1 MKSLITRLF
10 PLFLL
15 VASTVVEAQTYPNKP
30 IRWVVPYT
38 GGGITDVVTRVVTQ
52 KIQSALGQPIIVD
65 NRPGAN
71 SILGSDLVAKA
82 PPDGYT
88 MLTVIAGYAAN
99 VTLYQG
105 KLPFDPAKS
114 LVPVSLAGIA
124 PLILTAN
131 ANFPA
136 KDVKELIA
144 YAKANPGKVNFGSS
158 GIGAAAHLTTE
169 LLKQTAGIDMVHIP
183 YKGTAPALTAEMAND
198 IQILV
203 DVPSTLMPHV
213 RGGKIKA
220 LAMFSKERIKGAPEV
235 PTIAEAGGPAAR
247 VLDLGAV
254 HGARRH
260 AQADRRSPRGGNR
273 EGDQRVGDQDPLQR
287 HRHHCG
293 RQHPGAGAAIPRRR
307 GCEVGQ
313 GHQYGRREGGAMKS
327 VLIFVVGLAIS
338 SIASAQ
344 PWPSRTHPLH
354 RPLPAGRVQRHAR
367 AHARDRAAEDARPA
381 GDRGKP
387 AGRQHH
393 SRAPSSWRSRR
404 PTATRCTAP
413 RCRSR

>member
-1 MKSLITRLF
+1 MRKILSVLF
-10 PLFLL
+10 FIPIAAF
-15 VASTVVEAQTYPNKP
+15 AQYPNKP

-52 KIQSALGQPIIVD
+52 KMSGPLGQPIIVD

-82 PPDGYT
+82 NPDGYT

-105 KLPFDPAKS
+105 KLPFDPLKG

-124 PLILTAN
+124 PLIMTAN
-131 ANFPA
+131 VNFPP

-169 LLKQTAGIDMVHIP
+169 LLKQTTGIDMVHIP
-183 YKGTAPALTAEMAND
+183 FKGTAPALTAEMSGD

-220 LAMFSKERIKGAPEV
+220 LAMFSRERLASYPDI
-235 PTIAEAGGPAAR
+235 PTLSQAGGPPIESSTW
-247 VLDLGAV
+247 VLFMAPGGTPKAIV
-254 HGARRH
+254 
-260 AQADRRSPRGGNR
+260 DR
-273 EGDQRVGDQDPLQR
+273 
-287 HRHHCG
+287 
-293 RQHPGAGAAIPRRR
+293 
-307 GCEVGQ
+307 
-313 GHQYGRREGGAMKS
+313 M
-327 VLIFVVGLAIS
+327 
-338 SIASAQ
+338 
-344 PWPSRTHPLH
+344 
-354 RPLPAGRVQRHAR
+354 
-367 AHARDRAAEDARPA
+367 AAETAKAINESEIKGRFSEIGIIPVGNTAEQAAKFLDDEIAKWAKVINTA
-381 GDRGKP
+381 GVK
-387 AGRQHH
+387 AEQ
-393 SRAPSSWRSRR
+393 
-404 PTATRCTAP
+404 
-413 RCRSR
+413 

>member
-1 MKSLITRLF
+1 MRRILAALILAA
-10 PLFLL
+10 PLLGH
-15 VASTVVEAQTYPNKP
+15 AQSYPTKP

-52 KIQSALGQPIIVD
+52 KMQGPLGQPIVVD

-71 SILGSDLVAKA
+71 SILGSDIVAKSA
-82 PPDGYT
+82 PDGYT

-105 KLPFDPAKS
+105 KLPFDPLKG

-183 YKGTAPALTAEMAND
+183 FKGTAPALQAEMAND

-220 LAMFSKERIKGAPEV
+220 LAMFSKERIQGAPEV
-235 PTIAEAGGPAAR
+235 PTMAEAGGPPLEGSTWVMFMAPGGTPRDIVSRLSSETQKAINQSDIKDRFNQIGIIPVGNTPEQAAQFLSDE
-247 VLDLGAV
+247 VAKWAKV
-254 HGARRH
+254 I
-260 AQADRRSPRGGNR
+260 NT
-273 EGDQRVGDQDPLQR
+273 
-287 HRHHCG
+287 
-293 RQHPGAGAAIPRRR
+293 AG
-307 GCEVGQ
+307 V
-313 GHQYGRREGGAMKS
+313 K
-327 VLIFVVGLAIS
+327 
-338 SIASAQ
+338 
-344 PWPSRTHPLH
+344 
-354 RPLPAGRVQRHAR
+354 
-367 AHARDRAAEDARPA
+367 AE
-381 GDRGKP
+381 
-387 AGRQHH
+387 Q
-393 SRAPSSWRSRR
+393 
-404 PTATRCTAP
+404 
-413 RCRSR
+413 